1 MTDEGREEEEDYPW
15 GGRKAM
21 IKMKVGGGG
30 GDDLDEAKRFARE
43 RRKKNKH
50 KVSQGQHIPIRRASR
65 PADFHSL

>member
-1 MTDEGREEEEDYPW
+1 MGRKKGHDKDEG
-15 GGRKAM
+15 GR
-21 IKMKVGGGG
+21 GG